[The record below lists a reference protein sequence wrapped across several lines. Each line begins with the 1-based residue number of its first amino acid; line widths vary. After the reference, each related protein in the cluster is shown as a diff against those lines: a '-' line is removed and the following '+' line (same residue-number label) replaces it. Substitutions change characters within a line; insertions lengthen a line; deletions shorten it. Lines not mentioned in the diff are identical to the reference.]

1 MEIRQVG
8 VVGCG
13 QMGGGIAQV
22 SALAGYR
29 VVVSEINAQLLA
41 RGMAAIAAFLDKS
54 TARGNLTPPDKDAA
68 MSRLR
73 GTTDMKDFNDCDLVI
88 EATVENLEL
97 KKKIFGE
104 LDKICPEHAVLAS
117 NTSSLSIIDMAMA
130 TSRPD
135 RVLGMHFFNPVPVM
149 KLLEL
154 VRTIA
159 TSDDTF
165 AAGKSFGQSIGKTVI
180 VTQDTPGFIVNR
192 LLVPQLLNA
201 IRMLETGVATREDID
216 AGLTLGLNHPMGPLA
231 LSDLIGLDTVL
242 FIANSLYDEFK
253 EAQHAPP
260 VLLARMVTAGRLG
273 RKTGTGFYEYGKSR
287 NV

>member
-13 QMGGGIAQV
+13 QMGGGIAQIA
-22 SALAGYR
+22 ALAGYR

-41 RGMAAIAAFLDKS
+41 RGITAIAAFLDRR

-68 MSRLR
+68 MSRLQ

-88 EATVENLEL
+88 EAAVENLEL
-97 KKKIFGE
+97 KQKIFGE
-104 LDKICPEHAVLAS
+104 LDKICPEHAILAS

-135 RVLGMHFFNPVPVM
+135 RVLGLHFFNPVPVM

-165 AAGKSFGQSIGKTVI
+165 TAGKNFGQSIGKTV
-180 VTQDTPGFIVNR
+180 VVAWDTPGFIVNR

-201 IRMLETGVATREDID
+201 IRMLETSVATREDID

-231 LSDLIGLDTVL
+231 VSDLIGLDTL
-242 FIANSLYDEFK
+242 LNIANGLYDEFK
-253 EAQHAPP
+253 EAQYAPP
-260 VLLARMVTAGRLG
+260 VLLARMVTARRLG
-273 RKTGTGFYEYGKSR
+273 RKTGTGFYEYEKSR
-287 NV
+287 

>member
-13 QMGGGIAQV
+13 QMGGGIAQIV
-22 SALAGYR
+22 ALAGYR

-41 RGMAAIAAFLDKS
+41 RGMAAIAAFLDRS
-54 TARGNLTPPDKDAA
+54 TAKGNLTPPDKDAA
-68 MSRLR
+68 MSRLQ

-88 EATVENLEL
+88 EATVESLEL
-97 KKKIFGE
+97 KRKIFGE

-135 RVLGMHFFNPVPVM
+135 RVLGLHFFNPVPVM

-165 AAGKSFGQSIGKTVI
+165 TAGKNFGQSIGKTVI
-180 VTQDTPGFIVNR
+180 VAQDTPGFIVNR

-242 FIANSLYDEFK
+242 FIANSLYNEFK

-273 RKTGTGFYEYGKSR
+273 RKTGTGFYEYEKSR
-287 NV
+287 